1 VNELHDLVAPYA
13 LDALDA
19 AERAE
24 FEAHLETCPRCLEEL
39 AELSEA
45 ATDLAADFAVA
56 PPEELKAR
64 ILDAVEPSISP
75 ATVTKLEPRRRV
87 GWMIPAAAAVI
98 AIVFAGL
105 WAFTNA
111 QLDEANLTAAV
122 YEAPDATVVELET
135 ADGPARFTY
144 SPTLGRGV
152 FNGSELSEL
161 AETDVYQLWLIDQAG
176 PRSAG
181 VLEPGD
187 SSVLVE
193 AVAPGL
199 TLAMTVEPEPGGDAP
214 STEPLFATDL

>member
-13 LDALDA
+13 LDALDS

-24 FEAHLETCPRCLEEL
+24 FEAHLVACPRCLEEL

-45 ATDLAADFAVA
+45 TVDLAAEFAIA

-64 ILDAVEPSISP
+64 IIAAVDTSSPS
-75 ATVTKLEPRRRV
+75 TKVTRLEPRRRV

-111 QLDEANLTAAV
+111 QLDEANLVAAV
-122 YEAPDATVVELET
+122 YEAPDATVVQIQTNE
-135 ADGPARFTY
+135 GPARFTY
-144 SPTLGRGV
+144 SPSLSRGV
-152 FNGSELSEL
+152 FNGSELSDL
-161 AETDVYQLWLIDQAG
+161 ADSDVYQLWLIDQAG

-181 VLEPGD
+181 TLQPGD
-187 SSVLVE
+187 PDVLVE
-193 AVAPGL
+193 AVSPGL
-199 TLAMTVEPEPGGDAP
+199 TLAMTVEPEPGGDVP
-214 STEPLFATDL
+214 STEPLFAADL